1 MRYREIDEP
10 VTGEEIAA
18 LAARIQAEIAYDRD
32 RAPRRWPPMWW
43 CEWVVSPWLSWRG
56 RRPDAVCGGS
66 SGVPATTLAW
76 WCCGWQSTRRAAP
89 SSRERAAELAPSVP
103 ECPAAFG

>member
-56 RRPDAVCGGS
+56 RRPDAVLRRQQLRTS
-66 SGVPATTLAW
+66 HDARMVVLRLAVEQA
-76 WCCGWQSTRRAAP
+76 CDGAQDS
-89 SSRERAAELAPSVP
+89 
-103 ECPAAFG
+103 